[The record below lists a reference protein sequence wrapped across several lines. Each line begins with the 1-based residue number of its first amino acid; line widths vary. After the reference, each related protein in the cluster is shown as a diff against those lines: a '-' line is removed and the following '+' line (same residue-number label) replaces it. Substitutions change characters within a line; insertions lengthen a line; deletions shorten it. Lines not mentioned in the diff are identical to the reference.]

1 MRERDDDDRL
11 SRLDDRLPRL
21 REEHGRAPF
30 PAGLRVVD
38 LDGVD
43 LIVLDADVA
52 GLVHGELA
60 GGLDDDGVAML
71 WACVAGLDKVLPL
84 IDDAYC
90 ASCHRRLRT
99 MAAVTAARYMP
110 GAL

>member
-11 SRLDDRLPRL
+11 PLLW
-21 REEHGRAPF
+21 EEHCRAPF
-30 PAGLRVVD
+30 PAGFRGVD

-43 LIVLDADVA
+43 LVMLDADVA
-52 GLVHGELA
+52 GLVRGELA
-60 GGLDDDGVAML
+60 DGLDGEGVAML

-90 ASCHRRLRT
+90 ASYYGRLRT
-99 MAAVTAARYMP
+99 MAGITAARYVP